1 MRRNK
6 KKLREEKASWARKRR
21 HEEDS
26 LKHVEAKNSKEIEAL
41 QKDLDENKKH
51 WEKKRKK
58 QISYWEKELER
69 AQDEGRKRL
78 EIQIKRHLE
87 KVLGHKYGTRIEKL
101 KKRFHLSKHKSQEEL
116 KAITVKLKL
125 SKESL

>member
-26 LKHVEAKNSKEIEAL
+26 LKHVEAKNSKEIKAL

-58 QISYWEKELER
+58 QIAYWEKELKR
-69 AQDEGRKRL
+69 AQDEGRKRF

-101 KKRFHLSKHKSQEEL
+101 KKKFILSTKKSKQESETQI
-116 KAITVKLKL
+116 KKLKL
-125 SKESL
+125 LK